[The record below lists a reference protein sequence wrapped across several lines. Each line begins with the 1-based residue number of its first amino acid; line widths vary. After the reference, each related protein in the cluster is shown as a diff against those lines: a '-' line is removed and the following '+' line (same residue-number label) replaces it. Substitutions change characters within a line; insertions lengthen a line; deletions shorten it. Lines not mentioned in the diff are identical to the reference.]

1 MALVSTT
8 HVVVATNAASHAV
21 GTSGS
26 VGRDCVVEHLA
37 FVTTFTLEGEAAERG
52 GSTLA
57 KMSQHLP
64 PSRIDPMLCL
74 IGREELGEHTL

>member
-1 MALVSTT
+1 MVLVSRRMLSLRPTPRLT
-8 HVVVATNAASHAV
+8 PLALRAVSVAT
-21 GTSGS
+21 G
-26 VGRDCVVEHLA
+26 VVEHLA
-37 FVTTFTLEGEAAERG
+37 FVTTFTLEGEAAEHG

-64 PSRIDPMLCL
+64 PSRIDPMLRL